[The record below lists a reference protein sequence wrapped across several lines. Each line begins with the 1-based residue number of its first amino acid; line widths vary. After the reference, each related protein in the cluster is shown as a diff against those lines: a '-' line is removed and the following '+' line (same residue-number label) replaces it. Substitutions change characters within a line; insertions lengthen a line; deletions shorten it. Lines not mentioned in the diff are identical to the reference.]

1 MYWDKKLLYRFCT
14 PSTAAS
20 TFPLASTTL
29 RSCLIHQEVG
39 LAVKKK
45 KERGRAHTCSQ
56 KIRRRA
62 TARTAYRCYVTLY
75 LTPPSSEEET
85 ETSRGPF
92 RLGIKSTEKR
102 NASAVSF
109 LRISAVK
116 TILPV
121 ASLVAQPRKLLSV
134 NL

>member
-1 MYWDKKLLYRFCT
+1 M
-14 PSTAAS
+14 
-20 TFPLASTTL
+20 
-29 RSCLIHQEVG
+29 
-39 LAVKKK
+39 AVKKK
-45 KERGRAHTCSQ
+45 KREAGHTHVHK

>member
-1 MYWDKKLLYRFCT
+1 MLCHTVFNPT
-14 PSTAAS
+14 PS
-20 TFPLASTTL
+20 P
-29 RSCLIHQEVG
+29 
-39 LAVKKK
+39 
-45 KERGRAHTCSQ
+45 
-56 KIRRRA
+56 
-62 TARTAYRCYVTLY
+62 
-75 LTPPSSEEET
+75 EEET

-102 NASAVSF
+102 NASAVSS

>member
-1 MYWDKKLLYRFCT
+1 M
-14 PSTAAS
+14 
-20 TFPLASTTL
+20 
-29 RSCLIHQEVG
+29 
-39 LAVKKK
+39 AVKKK

-116 TILPV
+116 NYTSCSFFGRTAPEAAV
-121 ASLVAQPRKLLSV
+121 REFV
-134 NL
+134 NLKALFGFLKRCSFTLLREKGNSNKNKPLTNTF